1 MSQSK
6 LRGALAERT
15 LRIRGGHESPYFQ
28 IMRKVQDR
36 DDIIRLVRGEPDI
49 PTPAHIVDAAKRC
62 LDTGHIGYTPPGG
75 MIELR
80 EAIAR
85 KFKQDNNL
93 EYDAESE
100 ILVTAGAQESMAVSL
115 QTLLDPGDEVLIPAP
130 YWVSYPSI
138 VTMVGGKPV
147 TVPTSS
153 DDGYRLRL
161 EDLREFVTSKT
172 KAIIINSPCNPT
184 GHMLSSDEIED
195 IATLATEADLYV
207 ISDEIYEKLN
217 FDGRPAV
224 SLASLPDISDRV
236 VIVNGMS
243 KAYAMTGWRLG
254 WLAGPTEVIGA
265 AGKFNSQT
273 ATSAATFT
281 QYAAV
286 AALNGP
292 QDCVE
297 MMRQS
302 YQERRDFMVNAFN
315 DIENMSC
322 PHNEGDFYA
331 CPKVDNTDKSSEEIA
346 SLILEKAVVVGVPG
360 SAFGISK
367 DAHIR
372 FSFAEDLN
380 LLKEAVER
388 IRGIADQ
395 LA

>member
-1 MSQSK
+1 MPSITK
-6 LRGALAERT
+6 LAGRIAKSPTIAMNDKAKQLAAE
-15 LRIRGGHESPYFQ
+15 GHSV
-28 IMRKVQDR
+28 IG
-36 DDIIRLVRGEPDI
+36 LAGGEPDFD
-49 PTPAHIVDAAKRC
+49 TPAHIIEAGMKAMRAGKTRYAAPSKGIVP
-62 LDTGHIGYTPPGG
+62 L
-75 MIELR
+75 L
-80 EAIAR
+80 EAIAAKTER
-85 KFKQDNNL
+85 DNQVRVDPMSDIIVAPGGKL
-93 EYDAESE
+93 A
-100 ILVTAGAQESMAVSL
+100 LFLALKAM
-115 QTLLDPGDEVLIPAP
+115 LDPGDEVLIPAP

-195 IATLATEADLYV
+195 IATLATEADLYI

-322 PHNEGDFYA
+322 PDIEGAFYA
-331 CPKVDNTDKSSEEIA
+331 FPKVDNTNKSSEEIA